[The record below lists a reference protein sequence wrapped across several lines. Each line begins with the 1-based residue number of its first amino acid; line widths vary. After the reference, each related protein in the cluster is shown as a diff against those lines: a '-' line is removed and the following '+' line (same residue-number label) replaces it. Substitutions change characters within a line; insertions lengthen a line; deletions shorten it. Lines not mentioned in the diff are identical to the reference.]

1 MAGAARLQRARAA
14 SYGRTLAGA
23 VVGLTRAGPRPRLEG
38 VGRTDSLRGCSRVRA
53 VTWAVDDDVGFFPF
67 LPWAVGV
74 AWAGSQAVLGS
85 RTVQV
90 AEALSWAV
98 ARAEHPSVIQ
108 VCVELSI
115 GARVPLLPLLLQV
128 TVHLPVSPQLLL
140 ELLNCQWKLLKIQL
154 R

>member
-1 MAGAARLQRARAA
+1 MAGAARLQGAGAA
-14 SYGRTLAGA
+14 SQGRTLAGA
-23 VVGLTRAGPRPRLEG
+23 VVGLTRAGPQPRLEG
-38 VGRTDSLRGCSRVRA
+38 VGRTASLRDCSRVTAITR
-53 VTWAVDDDVGFFPF
+53 AVDDDVGFFPV
-67 LPWAVGV
+67 LPRAVGV
-74 AWAGSQAVLGS
+74 ARAGSQAVLGS
-85 RTVQV
+85 GTVQI

-115 GARVPLLPLLLQV
+115 GAGVPLLPLLLQA

-140 ELLNCQWKLLKIQL
+140 ELLNCQWKLLKVQL

>member
-1 MAGAARLQRARAA
+1 MAGAARLQRAAAA
-14 SYGRTLAGA
+14 SYGWTLAGG
-23 VVGLTRAGPRPRLEG
+23 VVGLTRAGLRPRLEG
-38 VGRTDSLRGCSRVRA
+38 VGWTDSLRGCSRVTA
-53 VTWAVDDDVGFFPF
+53 ITWAVDDDVGFFSF
-67 LPWAVGV
+67 LPRAVGV

-108 VCVELSI
+108 VCVKLSI
-115 GARVPLLPLLLQV
+115 GARVPLLLLQAN
-128 TVHLPVSPQLLL
+128 VHLSVSPQLLL
-140 ELLNCQWKLLKIQL
+140 ELLNCQGKLLKIQL